1 MAGSAGIAF
10 SKMSGSGN
18 DFVVVDDRAG
28 ALPGD
33 LAAFARGVCRRGR
46 SLGADG
52 VVILDVPSALPAGVY
67 FRWTYLNADG
77 SEGEMCGNG
86 AMCGA
91 RLAVLHG
98 MAPGRCRFQTASGV
112 VEADVEPDGEGVA
125 IVLPDV
131 PPPGDP
137 VSLTSEAGPL
147 TLHPV
152 TVGVPHAV
160 ALVNDADTFADA
172 ATFDRVGRSIR
183 HDGAFPAGV
192 NVNVVSPAGPDRWRM
207 RTYERGVE
215 AETLAC
221 GTGAVATAVVAA
233 SLGLSRSPVEIVTSG
248 GPTLT
253 VAFDQGADGV
263 ARTVRL
269 RGTATII
276 AEGVLYPA
284 AWE

>member
-1 MAGSAGIAF
+1 MTRSPGIAF
-10 SKMSGSGN
+10 TKMSGSGN
-18 DFVVVDDRAG
+18 DFVVVEDRGG

-52 VVILDVPSALPAGVY
+52 VVVLDTPADLAGGLD

-77 SEGEMCGNG
+77 SVGEMCGNG

-91 RLAVLHG
+91 RYAVLHG
-98 MAPGRCRFQTASGV
+98 MAPRRCRFQTLSGIV
-112 VEADVEPDGEGVA
+112 GAEVDDHGEGVA
-125 IVLPDV
+125 LAIADV
-131 PPPGDP
+131 APPAGP
-137 VSLTSEAGPL
+137 VNLVTEVGPL

-160 ALVNDADTFADA
+160 AFVDDANAFADA
-172 ATFDRVGRSIR
+172 TSFARLGRAIR
-183 HDGAFPAGV
+183 HDPAFPAGV
-192 NVNVVSPAGPDRWRM
+192 NVDVVSPAGANRWRM

-221 GTGAVATAVVAA
+221 GTGAVATAVVAVR
-233 SLGLSRSPVEIVTSG
+233 LGLSQPPVEVVTSG

-253 VAFDQGADGV
+253 VMLDRGVDGV
-263 ARTVRL
+263 ARSVTL
-269 RGTATII
+269 RGTATIV

-284 AWE
+284 SWS